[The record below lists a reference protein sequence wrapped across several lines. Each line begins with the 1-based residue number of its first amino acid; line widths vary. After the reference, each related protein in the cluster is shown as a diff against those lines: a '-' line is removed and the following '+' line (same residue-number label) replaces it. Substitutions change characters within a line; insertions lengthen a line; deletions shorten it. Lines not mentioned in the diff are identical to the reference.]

1 MSSLDTIYAVATG
14 SGRAAISVVRLS
26 GQGVG
31 AVLKGL
37 AGSQGAPRKLVVRDL
52 VDPSTG
58 ELLDRA
64 VTVWLPGPNS
74 YTGEDCAELHV
85 HASSAVLTGL
95 FSALRQFKSVRLAE
109 AGEFTRRAFL
119 NGKIDLVEAE
129 GLGDLLE
136 SRTKVQRRQALGRM
150 AGRASSIFD
159 SWRERLLLIRANI
172 EAAVDFVDEEGV
184 ADLAIPGVDEDIE
197 GLVAA
202 LCVAVEG
209 SDRAEAIRSGI
220 KVVLAGHPN
229 TGKSSLLNALVGR
242 EAAIVSAIPG
252 TTRDAIEVLM
262 DVGGFP
268 VRVTDTAGLRGETND
283 EIELLGMVRTRK
295 ELQEADIVLWVCSP
309 DVVGS
314 EVVEEGN
321 GVDLIVLGK
330 SDLRVDGLG
339 LLRNKTEELPVVEIS
354 ALHGSGLD
362 ELTACLNELVEAQ
375 FSAMEDS
382 VVVGGR
388 QRDAIEE
395 SIRLLNDA
403 LDHNAGALELKAE
416 DVRRAANAIGRI
428 TGRTE
433 VEEWLGAIFSKFC
446 IGK

>member
-1 MSSLDTIYAVATG
+1 
-14 SGRAAISVVRLS
+14 
-26 GQGVG
+26 
-31 AVLKGL
+31 
-37 AGSQGAPRKLVVRDL
+37 
-52 VDPSTG
+52 
-58 ELLDRA
+58 
-64 VTVWLPGPNS
+64 
-74 YTGEDCAELHV
+74 
-85 HASSAVLTGL
+85 
-95 FSALRQFKSVRLAE
+95 
-109 AGEFTRRAFL
+109 
-119 NGKIDLVEAE
+119 
-129 GLGDLLE
+129 
-136 SRTKVQRRQALGRM
+136 
-150 AGRASSIFD
+150 
-159 SWRERLLLIRANI
+159 
-172 EAAVDFVDEEGV
+172 
-184 ADLAIPGVDEDIE
+184 
-197 GLVAA
+197 

-375 FSAMEDS
+375 FSAMEDP